1 MNITIPIQKKIDI
14 DNSTLQKLWFIY
26 NALNDGWDVKKNGE
40 KYIFSKKHED
50 EKEVYL
56 DSYLQKFLETNI
68 NNISN
73 ITFN

>member
-1 MNITIPIQKKIDI
+1 MNITIPIQKKINI

-56 DSYLQKFLETNI
+56 DSYLQNFLETNI
-68 NNISN
+68 N
-73 ITFN
+73 ITNN

>member
-1 MNITIPIQKKIDI
+1 MNITIPIQKKINI
-14 DNSTLQKLWFIY
+14 DNSTLKKLWFIY

-68 NNISN
+68 N
-73 ITFN
+73 ITNN